1 MPESSDMA
9 LALRTEQCR
18 MLERY
23 ISRRTTPVFSIVVSA
38 MFAWVYGVL
47 LSPLRAG
54 LGLASLPLLRLL
66 DLSCGRAPRPHS
78 GLTRGWCQSLPSS
91 MPACG
96 PSASG
101 RGRPPHPGARRKHDE
116 RDDLPFAAVLAGPA
130 GLHRAVLTPAA
141 CGPRSAISSS
151 ASSSIISSSSF
162 DHRLPLASGSS

>member
-54 LGLASLPLLRLL
+54 LWFSLVAFVAVTRLVV
-66 DLSCGRAPRPHS
+66 RA
-78 GLTRGWCQSLPSS
+78 
-91 MPACG
+91 
-96 PSASG
+96 
-101 RGRPPHPGARRKHDE
+101 
-116 RDDLPFAAVLAGPA
+116 
-130 GLHRAVLTPAA
+130 
-141 CGPRSAISSS
+141 RSAPPLWADPGLVPKPAVVDACLRSICIGTWATAASWGS
-151 ASSSIISSSSF
+151 A
-162 DHRLPLASGSS
+162 